1 MAAAQVLSNLEG
13 IQTIWFGNKENEMED
28 EPIVI
33 DRTLTIDQVAKVLGV
48 HRGTIYRIAGQKGF
62 PTGVK
67 IGGRRRF
74 FLSSLQAYIE
84 KLKAKGG

>member
-1 MAAAQVLSNLEG
+1 
-13 IQTIWFGNKENEMED
+13 MED

-33 DRTLTIDQVAKVLGV
+33 DRTLTIDQVAKILGV

>member
-1 MAAAQVLSNLEG
+1 
-13 IQTIWFGNKENEMED
+13 MEE

-33 DRTLTIDQVAKVLGV
+33 DRTLTIDQVAKALGV

-62 PTGVK
+62 PPGVK
-67 IGGRRRF
+67 IGGRRRW
-74 FLSSLQAYIE
+74 FLSTLEAYIE